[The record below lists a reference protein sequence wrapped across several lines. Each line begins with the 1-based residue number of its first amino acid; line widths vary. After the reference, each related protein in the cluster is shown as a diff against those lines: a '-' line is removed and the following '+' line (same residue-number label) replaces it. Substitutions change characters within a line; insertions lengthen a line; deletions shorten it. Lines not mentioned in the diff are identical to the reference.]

1 MKLAHKPILMLL
13 CPIIILVALL
23 SCATQHGYQNRTSN
37 GKYIDVFPLSENAT
51 QYFVH
56 PIEWKIKE
64 MSIGIDFTIRTHRAP
79 QPNDPVTFC
88 YTLVKETPF
97 LTDPFISFIIDDTT
111 AVTPSMIES
120 LATDDNSRYV
130 RYSSQIVYYDFLK
143 MLWAKRID
151 MIILVGMDDLR
162 IKMPKEFFKAAK
174 ELQQMLQTKM

>member
-1 MKLAHKPILMLL
+1 
-13 CPIIILVALL
+13 
-23 SCATQHGYQNRTSN
+23 
-37 GKYIDVFPLSENAT
+37 
-51 QYFVH
+51 
-56 PIEWKIKE
+56 
-64 MSIGIDFTIRTHRAP
+64 
-79 QPNDPVTFC
+79 
-88 YTLVKETPF
+88 
-97 LTDPFISFIIDDTT
+97 
-111 AVTPSMIES
+111 MIES